1 MFKKISSFLSSF
13 LVLPLELLK
22 QIQNETHHTKQ
33 TSTTQAECLS
43 HGHISV
49 FAVYCIRAAATVD
62 RGRVDTGW
70 AQSRPPSQLSTAH
83 PAAPKCA
90 QSQWRNK
97 HQRNIKNS
105 TKHIG
110 KTALNTQKCPN
121 RASLASLRCFNA
133 DPDKHFFFRA
143 LAVTTCTRGKIQNH
157 LALESITA
165 SALLPL

>member
-1 MFKKISSFLSSF
+1 MFNKISRFLWSF
-13 LVLPLELLK
+13 LVLPFELLK
-22 QIQNETHHTKQ
+22 QIQNKTH
-33 TSTTQAECLS
+33 TQQAP

-49 FAVYCIRAAATVD
+49 FAVYCIRAAATVG

-97 HQRNIKNS
+97 ETSKKHQKFN
-105 TKHIG
+105 
-110 KTALNTQKCPN
+110 KTYQKKKALKTQSCPN
-121 RASLASLRCFNA
+121 RASLASLRCFKA